1 MSVNMNVYNIIW
13 ADDECDTLC
22 NDSMVRK
29 FFDKYGIEILDTC
42 HTSEELRSS
51 LAMLSDSVDAVV
63 VDGNFS
69 RKEVDYLESDDIS
82 GLIHTVSLIELYNIK
97 RDIPFFLFTGKRNML
112 MQICK
117 NGELTYF
124 IKNDRIIQKGDVESL
139 ASRIVSSVDKVMS
152 PEHHVTKR
160 FSALLKEAKELKP
173 ALEDELRKF
182 LVAEE
187 RDDRCD
193 RAIDQF
199 TQLRKIL
206 EIIVDECKD
215 YEIIPRENSN
225 LSDIKYF
232 VGKGGHKNGT
242 KPKEG
247 VWPPAISSYI
257 WSMTDILQDGSHNVK
272 DLNLNVSDY
281 VVENKSPFLFRSCL
295 YQIMELIRWLIKT
308 RDKIIDGSLRTPL
321 YTIDRIKMDK
331 SKETEKITRRFTSSM

>member
-1 MSVNMNVYNIIW
+1 MNVYNIIW

-42 HTSEELRSS
+42 HTSEELRCS

-69 RKEVDYLESDDIS
+69 RTDVDYLESDDIS
-82 GLIHTVSLIELYNIK
+82 GLIHTVSLIEIYNIK

-173 ALEDELRKF
+173 SLGDELRKF
-182 LVAEE
+182 LIAEE

-193 RAIDQF
+193 QAIDQF

-206 EIIVDECKD
+206 EIIVDECKE
-215 YEIIPRENSN
+215 YEIIPRVNSN

-232 VGKGGHKNGT
+232 LSKEGHNNGT
-242 KPKEG
+242 KPKDR

-321 YTIDRIKMDK
+321 YTIGPPKIEKSRDK
-331 SKETEKITRRFTSSM
+331 NKKPKRFTSSM